1 MTYQIVKKFPD
12 DILFEQEGPFIS
24 LYLPTNRHSPENKQD
39 PIVYKNLL
47 KTIEASLLHTY
58 ASKDVS
64 NRMSAL
70 HEIGED
76 KELWNNTLNGLA
88 ILSSPD
94 RCVVYKLYDAVE
106 PLAIVAESFHTKP
119 LIKAY
124 QSIDQYLLLGLKSN
138 EFDLFQGNQNGIVK
152 VELEPGT
159 ARDIE
164 AVLGNQL
171 TESYLTQ
178 GSFNGVGHS
187 PMYHGHGGAKPEI
200 DKDTEKFFRYVDRF
214 VDENYSKPMKL
225 PLILV
230 ALQEHHS
237 TFAKISNNPYLV
249 KDGIKGEYSSFSLE
263 QLREK
268 TWALLEPIYLAQ
280 MQEHLHHFE
289 QAKAS
294 GLGSDSLAVISRA
307 VFENRLDTLF
317 VDVDRIV
324 PGKIEPE
331 TGKIFDRDIDEP
343 NVGDVLD
350 ALAQLAL
357 KSKNDVVVLP
367 SETIPGKAGIAAI
380 FRY

>member
-1 MTYQIVKKFPD
+1 M
-12 DILFEQEGPFIS
+12 
-24 LYLPTNRHSPENKQD
+24 
-39 PIVYKNLL
+39 
-47 KTIEASLLHTY
+47 
-58 ASKDVS
+58 
-64 NRMSAL
+64 
-70 HEIGED
+70 
-76 KELWNNTLNGLA
+76 
-88 ILSSPD
+88 
-94 RCVVYKLYDAVE
+94 VYKLYDAVE

-164 AVLGNQL
+164 AVLGNQV

-214 VDENYSKPMKL
+214 VDENYSKPLKL

-249 KDGIKGEYSSFSLE
+249 KNGIKGEYSSFSLE

-280 MQEHLHHFE
+280 MQEHLQHFE
-289 QAKAS
+289 QAQAS
-294 GLGSDSLAVISRA
+294 GLGSDSLAVISKA
-307 VFENRLDTLF
+307 IFENRVDTLF
-317 VDVDRIV
+317 VDVNRII
-324 PGKIEPE
+324 PGKIDPE
-331 TGKIFDRDIDEP
+331 TGKFFARDIEAP

-350 ALAQLAL
+350 ALAQRAL
-357 KSKNDVVVLP
+357 NSKSEVIVLP
-367 SETIPGKAGIAAI
+367 PETMPGKSGIAAI

>member
-1 MTYQIVKKFPD
+1 MMYQIVNKFPD

-24 LYLPTNRHSPENKQD
+24 LYQPTNRHAPENKQD

-47 KTIEASLLHTY
+47 KTIEASLAHQY
-58 ASKDVS
+58 PSKDVS
-64 NRMSAL
+64 ASMNVLRQ
-70 HEIGED
+70 IGD
-76 KELWNNTLNGLA
+76 DAELWNNTLNGLA
-88 ILSSPD
+88 ILSSPN
-94 RCVVYKLYDAVE
+94 RCVVYKLHDAVE
-106 PLAIVAESFHTKP
+106 PLAIVADSFHTKP
-119 LIKAY
+119 LIQAY
-124 QSIDQYLLLGLKSN
+124 QSIDNYLLLGLNSN

-152 VELEPGT
+152 LELEPGT

-214 VDENYSKPMKL
+214 VDENYSKPLKL

-280 MQEHLHHFE
+280 MQEHLQHFE

-294 GLGSDSLAVISRA
+294 GLGSDSLAVISKA
-307 VFENRLDTLF
+307 IFENRVDTLF
-317 VDVDRIV
+317 VDVNRII
-324 PGKIEPE
+324 PGKIDPE
-331 TGKIFDRDIDEP
+331 SGKFFARDIEAP

-350 ALAQLAL
+350 ALAQRAL
-357 KSKNDVVVLP
+357 NSKSDVIVLP
-367 SETIPGKAGIAAI
+367 PETMPGKSGIAAI

>member
-1 MTYQIVKKFPD
+1 MLYQIVRKFPD
-12 DILFEQEGPFIS
+12 NILFEQKGPFIS
-24 LYLPTNRHSPENKQD
+24 LYLPTNRHAPENRQD

-47 KTIEASLLHTY
+47 KTIEALLTHMY

-64 NRMSAL
+64 ESMSVL
-70 HEIGED
+70 HQIGED
-76 KELWNNTLNGLA
+76 KVLWNNTLNGLA
-88 ILSSPD
+88 ILSSPN

-106 PLAIVAESFHTKP
+106 PLAIVANSFHTKP

-124 QSIDQYLLLGLKSN
+124 QSIGQYLLLGLNSN
-138 EFDLFQGNQNGIVK
+138 EFDLFQGNQNGIEK
-152 VELEPGT
+152 LQLEPGT
-159 ARDIE
+159 PRDIE

-187 PMYHGHGGAKPEI
+187 PIYHGHGGAKPEI

-214 VDENYSKPMKL
+214 VDENYTKPLKL

-230 ALQEHHS
+230 ALHEHHT
-237 TFAKISNNPYLV
+237 TFAGISNNPYLV

-268 TWALLEPIYLAQ
+268 ICTLLEPLYLAQ
-280 MQEHLHHFE
+280 TREYLQRFE
-289 QAKAS
+289 QAQAS
-294 GLGSDSLAVISRA
+294 GLGSDSLAVICKA
-307 VFENRLDTLF
+307 IFENRVATLF
-317 VDVDRIV
+317 VDVNRII

-331 TGKIFDRDIDEP
+331 TGKYLARNIDAP

-350 ALAQLAL
+350 ALVQLAF
-357 KSKNDVVVLP
+357 KSKSEVVVLP
-367 SETIPGKAGIAAI
+367 PATIPGKSGIAAI

>member
-1 MTYQIVKKFPD
+1 MW
-12 DILFEQEGPFIS
+12 
-24 LYLPTNRHSPENKQD
+24 
-39 PIVYKNLL
+39 
-47 KTIEASLLHTY
+47 
-58 ASKDVS
+58 
-64 NRMSAL
+64 
-70 HEIGED
+70 IG
-76 KELWNNTLNGLA
+76 
-88 ILSSPD
+88 
-94 RCVVYKLYDAVE
+94 
-106 PLAIVAESFHTKP
+106 
-119 LIKAY
+119 
-124 QSIDQYLLLGLKSN
+124 
-138 EFDLFQGNQNGIVK
+138 
-152 VELEPGT
+152 
-159 ARDIE
+159 
-164 AVLGNQL
+164 
-171 TESYLTQ
+171 
-178 GSFNGVGHS
+178 
-187 PMYHGHGGAKPEI
+187 
-200 DKDTEKFFRYVDRF
+200 F
-214 VDENYSKPMKL
+214 VDENYSKPLKL

-294 GLGSDSLAVISRA
+294 GLGSDSLAVISKA
-307 VFENRLDTLF
+307 IFENRVDTLF

-357 KSKNDVVVLP
+357 KSKSDVVVLP
-367 SETIPGKAGIAAI
+367 PETIPGKAGIAAI

>member
-1 MTYQIVKKFPD
+1 MMYQIVNKFPD

-24 LYLPTNRHSPENKQD
+24 LYQPTNRHAPENKQD
-39 PIVYKNLL
+39 PIVYRNLL
-47 KTIEASLLHTY
+47 KTIEASLAHQY
-58 ASKDVS
+58 PSKDVS
-64 NRMSAL
+64 ASMNVLRQ
-70 HEIGED
+70 IGD
-76 KELWNNTLNGLA
+76 DAELWNNTLNGLA
-88 ILSSPD
+88 ILSSPN
-94 RCVVYKLYDAVE
+94 RCVVYKLHDAVE
-106 PLAIVAESFHTKP
+106 PLAIVADSFHTKP

-124 QSIDQYLLLGLKSN
+124 QSIDQYLLLGLNSN
-138 EFDLFQGNQNGIVK
+138 MFDLFQGNQNGIVK

-164 AVLGNQL
+164 AVLGYQL

-178 GSFNGVGHS
+178 GSFSGVGHS

-200 DKDTEKFFRYVDRF
+200 EKDTEKFFRYVDRF
-214 VDENYSKPMKL
+214 VDENYSKPLKL

-289 QAKAS
+289 HAKAS
-294 GLGSDSLAVISRA
+294 GLGSDSLAVISKA
-307 VFENRLDTLF
+307 VFENRVDTLF

-324 PGKIEPE
+324 PGKIEHE
-331 TGKIFDRDIDEP
+331 TGKIFGRDIDEP

-357 KSKNDVVVLP
+357 KSKSDVVVLP
-367 SETIPGKAGIAAI
+367 PETIPGKAGIAAI